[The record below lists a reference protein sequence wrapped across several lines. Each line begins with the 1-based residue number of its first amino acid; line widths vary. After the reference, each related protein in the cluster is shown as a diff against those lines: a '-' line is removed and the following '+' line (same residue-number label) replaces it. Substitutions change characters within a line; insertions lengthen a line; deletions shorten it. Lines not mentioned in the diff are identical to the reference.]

1 MIEASEMMGYKK
13 WIVVGDVGNDMKYA
27 GRIYNKLK
35 NCGYDVVGMH
45 PRNESDVFYSSFEDL
60 KRDELEL
67 EVLNLVVNPVRGL
80 EIVKEAHDYG
90 IKFVLAQPGARSH
103 EIKDFCENNG
113 MEYAEGCALV
123 ELNN

>member
-1 MIEASEMMGYKK
+1 MNASDMMIYKK
-13 WIVVGDVGNDMKYA
+13 WVVVGDVGNEMKYA
-27 GRIYNKLK
+27 GRIYKKLK
-35 NCGYDVVGMH
+35 NCGYVAIGMH
-45 PRNESDVFYSSFEDL
+45 PMNKSDEFYSSFEEL
-60 KRDELEL
+60 KEDVVEL
-67 EVLNLVVNPVRGL
+67 EVLNLVVNPIRGL

>member
-1 MIEASEMMGYKK
+1 MEARDIMVYKK
-13 WIVVGDVGNDMKYA
+13 WVVVGDVGNEMKYA
-27 GRIYNKLK
+27 GRIYKKLK
-35 NCGYDVVGMH
+35 NCGYDAVGLH
-45 PRNESDVFYSSFEDL
+45 PMNKSDEFYCSFEDL
-60 KRDELEL
+60 KKEREDI

-80 EIVKEAHDYG
+80 EIVKEAYKYG
-90 IKFVLAQPGARSH
+90 IKYVLAQPGARSH